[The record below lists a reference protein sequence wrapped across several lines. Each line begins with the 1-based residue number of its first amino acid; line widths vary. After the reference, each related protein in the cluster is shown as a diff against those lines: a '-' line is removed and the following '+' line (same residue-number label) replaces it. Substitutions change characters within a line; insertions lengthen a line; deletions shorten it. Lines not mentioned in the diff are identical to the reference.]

1 MTTLALSLITAAT
14 AEAHE
19 KHGRSFEAASLAD
32 RMLIMGEEFGEIAR
46 AVMDLAA
53 ARAAADTWREMA
65 PGTLAVLRSAHE
77 AVRAAQAHVL
87 HEVAQLG
94 SLCMRWLEVDGA
106 K

>member
-1 MTTLALSLITAAT
+1 MTALALITAAT

-19 KHGRSFEAASLAD
+19 KHGRSFEESSLAD

-46 AVMDLAA
+46 AVMDFADSIRHRSELVSIAPHPPLDVWEAAVHRANA
-53 ARAAADTWREMA
+53 ARRH
-65 PGTLAVLRSAHE
+65 L
-77 AVRAAQAHVL
+77 L

-94 SLCMRWLEVDGA
+94 SLCMRWLETDGA